1 MKKEINLKLELD
13 YDEENRNGMVK
24 LLDGD
29 DYKELSKEEQT
40 LIVKYLLNILYTK
53 NIFTL
58 QDKYGE
64 MTEEEF
70 MKNTEIL
77 DEYNEMTLD
86 YLYNIL
92 EYISNLITAADTL
105 EDISNVNA
113 PFLYYKLTYDEDIE
127 EVVPM
132 SVISPTMPF
141 KYYKAIIEDMLPLL
155 VIRRYMDDNEF
166 NVSDVTDKLMDKCYD
181 LGSDFVLDIK
191 NTLDDIEKF
200 NFKL

>member
-141 KYYKAIIEDMLPLL
+141 EYYKAIIEDMLPLL

-166 NVSDVTDKLMDKCYD
+166 NVSDITDELMDKCYD
-181 LGSDFVLDIK
+181 LGSDFVRDIK
-191 NTLDDIEKF
+191 NTIDDIEKF

>member
-13 YDEENRNGMVK
+13 YDEEHRNGMVK

-141 KYYKAIIEDMLPLL
+141 EYYKAIIEDMLPLL
-155 VIRRYMDDNEF
+155 VIRRYMDDNKF
-166 NVSDVTDKLMDKCYD
+166 NVSDVTDELMDKCYD
-181 LGSDFVLDIK
+181 LGSDFVRDIK

>member
-24 LLDGD
+24 LLDSD

-92 EYISNLITAADTL
+92 EYISNLITAADNL

-113 PFLYYKLTYDEDIE
+113 PFLYYKLTYDEDTE

-141 KYYKAIIEDMLPLL
+141 EYYKAIIEDMLPLL

-166 NVSDVTDKLMDKCYD
+166 NVSDVTDELMDKCYD

>member
-1 MKKEINLKLELD
+1 MKKEINLKLEID

-105 EDISNVNA
+105 EDISDVNA

-141 KYYKAIIEDMLPLL
+141 EYYKAIIEDMLPLL

-166 NVSDVTDKLMDKCYD
+166 NVSDVTDELMDKCYD
-181 LGSDFVLDIK
+181 LGSDFVRDIK